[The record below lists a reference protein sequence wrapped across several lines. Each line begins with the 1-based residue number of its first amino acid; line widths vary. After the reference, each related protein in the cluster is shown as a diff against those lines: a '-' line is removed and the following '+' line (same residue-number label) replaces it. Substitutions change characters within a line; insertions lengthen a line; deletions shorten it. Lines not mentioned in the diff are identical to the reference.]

1 MKEKMYIG
9 KSLEEIEELAV
20 KELGVAKEDLYF
32 DVISENAQ
40 TRDEVQVQV
49 MVDANPVKKGKDF
62 LENFLRE
69 GNIDGYVERKM
80 RDNIV
85 EYAITT
91 ADANGALIGHNSQT
105 LAALQYVTSLIV
117 NQYFDRET
125 ESGLIVKV
133 DIGDYRKNRDEK
145 LERMAVRIAREVAK
159 TKIPVNLRYMNAYE
173 RKVIHTKLSTWKDV
187 TTHSEGIEP
196 RRYLVIEP
204 KINQNKKQKVLEI
217 NQVPFVLK
225 RNEN

>member
-9 KSLEEIEELAV
+9 KNLEEIEKLAIQ
-20 KELGVAKEDLYF
+20 ELGVAKEDLYF
-32 DVISENAQ
+32 DVISENID
-40 TRDEVQVQV
+40 TRDELQVQV

-62 LENFLRE
+62 LENFLKN

-85 EYAITT
+85 EYCITT

-159 TKIPVNLRYMNAYE
+159 TKIPVNLRYMNSYE

-187 TTHSEGIEP
+187 TTHSEGVEP

-204 KINQNKKQKVLEI
+204 KESN
-217 NQVPFVLK
+217 
-225 RNEN
+225 

>member
-80 RDNIV
+80 RDNVV
-85 EYAITT
+85 EYDVNTEDYNAI
-91 ADANGALIGHNSQT
+91 LIGHNSQT
-105 LAALQYVTSLIV
+105 LSALHYLTTIVV
-117 NQYFDRET
+117 NQYFNRDE

-133 DIGDYRKNRDEK
+133 DIGNYRKNKDEQLEK
-145 LERMAVRIAREVAK
+145 L
-159 TKIPVNLRYMNAYE
+159 
-173 RKVIHTKLSTWKDV
+173 
-187 TTHSEGIEP
+187 
-196 RRYLVIEP
+196 
-204 KINQNKKQKVLEI
+204 
-217 NQVPFVLK
+217 
-225 RNEN
+225 

>member
-105 LAALQYVTSLIV
+105 LAALQYVTSSIV

-204 KINQNKKQKVLEI
+204 KNKSE
-217 NQVPFVLK
+217 
-225 RNEN
+225 

>member
-1 MKEKMYIG
+1 MYIG

-145 LERMAVRIAREVAK
+145 LERMAGEVAK

-204 KINQNKKQKVLEI
+204 KNKSE
-217 NQVPFVLK
+217 
-225 RNEN
+225 

>member
-9 KSLEEIEELAV
+9 KNLEEIEALAV
-20 KELGVAKEDLYF
+20 KELGVSKDDLYF
-32 DVISENAQ
+32 DVISDNVD
-40 TRDEVQVQV
+40 TREEIQVQV

-62 LENFLRE
+62 LEKFLKE
-69 GNIDGYVERKM
+69 AEIDGYVERKM

-85 EYAITT
+85 EYCITT

-105 LAALQYVTSLIV
+105 LASLQYITSLIV
-117 NQYFDRET
+117 NQYFDREN

-159 TKIPVNLRYMNAYE
+159 TKVPVNLRYMNAYE

-187 TTHSEGIEP
+187 TTHSEGVEP

-204 KINQNKKQKVLEI
+204 KE
-217 NQVPFVLK
+217 
-225 RNEN
+225 R

>member
-105 LAALQYVTSLIV
+105 LAALQYVTSLI
-117 NQYFDRET
+117 
-125 ESGLIVKV
+125 
-133 DIGDYRKNRDEK
+133 DEK

-204 KINQNKKQKVLEI
+204 KNKSE
-217 NQVPFVLK
+217 
-225 RNEN
+225 

>member
-62 LENFLRE
+62 LENF
-69 GNIDGYVERKM
+69 
-80 RDNIV
+80 
-85 EYAITT
+85 
-91 ADANGALIGHNSQT
+91 IGHNSQT

-204 KINQNKKQKVLEI
+204 KNKSE
-217 NQVPFVLK
+217 
-225 RNEN
+225 